1 MKTSDAEA
9 ALQAELT
16 ATRPAIEEL
25 LTSLGALSTA
35 SRAEFTYSTAPEPF
49 LEQVRAA
56 IARLTALE
64 ARLLDVLGSEPP

>member
-1 MKTSDAEA
+1 MKASDAEA

-35 SRAEFTYSTAPEPF
+35 SRAELTYSTAPEPF